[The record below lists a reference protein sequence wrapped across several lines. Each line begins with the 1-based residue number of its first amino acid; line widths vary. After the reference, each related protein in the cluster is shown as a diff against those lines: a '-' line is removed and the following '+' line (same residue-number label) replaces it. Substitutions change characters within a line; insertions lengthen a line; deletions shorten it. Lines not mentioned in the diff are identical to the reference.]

1 LEKAIYGLI
10 LLILAALP
18 YLSSR
23 VMMPELIRIGRPQL
37 YLEMVKSSWILMFG
51 VVLTSLLF
59 GTRPAELGLV
69 LWNKETDLMTFGSV
83 MGVNSLLYFLFIRSR
98 KSDRIKKMLRP
109 LFSSEAEKALLP
121 RNDEE
126 RRSWRAVAWSAGVTE
141 EAIYR
146 GFWLYAAPMLL
157 PLPFAMHLVLMGL
170 AFGMAHAYQG
180 KSAIFITGGMGVGFG
195 FLYLK
200 LQILWPLMLL
210 HALLDLLPTFV
221 HNEKTKNE

>member
-1 LEKAIYGLI
+1 MEKAIYGLI

-69 LWNKETDLMTFGSV
+69 FWSTETDLLTFGCV
-83 MGVNSLLYFLFIRSR
+83 MGANILLYFLFIRSR

-109 LFSSEAEKALLP
+109 LFSSEAERALLP
-121 RNDEE
+121 RNEDE
-126 RRSWRAVAWSAGVTE
+126 RRSWRAVAWTAGVTE

-146 GFWLYAAPMLL
+146 GFWLYAAPLLL
-157 PLPFAMHLVLMGL
+157 PAPSAIHLILMGIV
-170 AFGMAHAYQG
+170 FGMAHAYQG
-180 KSAIFITGGMGVGFG
+180 KSAIFVTGAMGIGFG
-195 FLYLK
+195 FLYVK

-221 HNEKTKNE
+221 HNEKTTNQ